1 MKFLK
6 GVGKFRFACIVLIS
20 MLLLL
25 LAAPLLLPD
34 PLFDDPYSTVVYDR
48 NDQLL
53 GARIAQD
60 GQWRFPFS
68 DGIPSKFREC
78 IIMFEDQYF
87 YKHPGFNPVSMFNAL
102 MANLRAGKTVRGGS
116 TISMQIIRLS
126 RKGKAR
132 TIYEKLVELY
142 LAIGMEM
149 KYSKEEI
156 LEKYCGHAPF
166 GGNVVG
172 LDAAAWRFFGHD
184 KLQLSWAEAAMLA
197 VLPNAPA
204 LMHPGRNRQALRD
217 KRDRLLQRL
226 LDAGMLDSLTY
237 SLAIIEALPA
247 RPKSLPSVAP
257 HLTDYCQLTWQ
268 GQLIKTT
275 IDIQLQ
281 SRINQLLEGH
291 HHHLSANQI
300 HHAAVLVINPV
311 NKEVLA
317 YVGNTQANKSE
328 QAGHAV
334 DMIRAKRSTGSILKP
349 LLFAAMIEEG
359 QIMPD
364 ALIPDIPSY
373 YENYHPQNY
382 SMAFEGAVPASRAL
396 SRSLNVPA
404 IYMLRDYGISRF
416 HKLLSRVGIHSF
428 NQPAAHYGLT
438 LILGGGEASLW
449 EICSMYAGLAH
460 TLIHYNKD
468 YGAYPADAFSEPRLN
483 RLNTLPLTASVQ
495 QTPLHAAS
503 IWVTYEALYK
513 VQRPQTEEGWNY
525 FSSSKKVAWKT
536 GTSYGFKDAWAVGTT
551 ADYVVG
557 IWVGNAD
564 GTGRAGL
571 VGSKAAAPLLFDI
584 INMLPET
591 KRFNP
596 PYNELVRVAVCRKS
610 GYLASRHCVERDTIM
625 TYEKGR
631 SSVQCPYHKPIFTD
645 SQGAYQL
652 SQQCA
657 SISEMKKVSWFILPP
672 VQEWYYRKAHP
683 DYAPLPPFR
692 EACQPDESLANM
704 AFIYPVSGTK
714 IYVPLGISGTPQ
726 PVIFEI
732 SHRKPRQ
739 KVYWYIDQTYLG
751 YTEGPH
757 QFAFV
762 PDIGKHQITVTDA
775 AAESC
780 SIWFEVLR

>member
-1 MKFLK
+1 MIWIALL
-6 GVGKFRFACIVLIS
+6 A
-20 MLLLL
+20 MLLML
-25 LAAPLLLPD
+25 LAAPLFLPD
-34 PLFDDPYSTVVYDR
+34 PLFHDPYSTVVYDR

-68 DGIPSKFREC
+68 DQIPSKFREC
-78 IIMFEDQYF
+78 IIRFEDQYF
-87 YKHPGFNPVSMFNAL
+87 YQHPGFNPVSMLNAL
-102 MANLRAGKTVRGGS
+102 LTNLKAGKIVRGGS

-132 TIYEKLVELY
+132 TIYEKLVEVY
-142 LAIGMEM
+142 QAIGMEM
-149 KYSKEEI
+149 RYSKEEI
-156 LEKYCGHAPF
+156 LEKYCSHAPF

-172 LDAAAWRFFGHD
+172 IDAAAWRFFGHD

-204 LMHPGRNRQALRD
+204 LMHPGRNRQALKA

-226 LDAGMLDSLTY
+226 LEAGILDSLTY
-237 SLAIIEALPA
+237 KLAIIEVLPA
-247 RPKSLPSVAP
+247 RPQPLPSVAA
-257 HLTDYCQLTWQ
+257 HLTDYYQLNQ
-268 GQLIKTT
+268 PGQLIKTT

-281 SRINQLLEGH
+281 NRINQLLEAH
-291 HHHLSANQI
+291 HHNLSANQI
-300 HHAAVLVINPV
+300 HHAAALVINPET
-311 NKEVLA
+311 KEVLA
-317 YVGNTQANKSE
+317 YVGNTLSDKYG
-328 QAGHAV
+328 QAGHAI
-334 DMIRAKRSTGSILKP
+334 DMVRAARSTGSILKP

-359 QIMPD
+359 QILPD

-416 HKLLSRVGIHSF
+416 HKLLPRVGIHSF

-449 EICSMYAGLAH
+449 EICGMYTGLAH
-460 TLIHYNKD
+460 TLIHYDKD
-468 YGAYPADAFSEPRLN
+468 YGLYPADAFSEARLN
-483 RLNTLPLTASVQ
+483 REAAPQVSVTAE

-503 IWVTYEALYK
+503 VWETYEALYK
-513 VQRPQTEEGWNY
+513 VQRPQTEEGWNF

-591 KRFNP
+591 KRFYP
-596 PYNELVRVAVCRKS
+596 PYDELVSVEVCHKS

-631 SSVQCPYHKPIFTD
+631 SSTQCPFHKPIFTD
-645 SQGAYQL
+645 SLGAYQL
-652 SQQCA
+652 SQRCA
-657 SISEMKKVSWFILPP
+657 SISEMKKQSWFILPP

-692 EACQPDESLANM
+692 DGCQPDEFLANM

-714 IYVPLGISGTPQ
+714 VYVPLGVSGKPQ
-726 PVIFEI
+726 PIIFEI
-732 SHRKPRQ
+732 SHRKARQ

-751 YTEGPH
+751 STEGTH

-762 PDIGKHQITVTDA
+762 PDIGKHKITVTDA
-775 AAESC
+775 SAESS
-780 SIWFEVLR
+780 SIWFEVVR